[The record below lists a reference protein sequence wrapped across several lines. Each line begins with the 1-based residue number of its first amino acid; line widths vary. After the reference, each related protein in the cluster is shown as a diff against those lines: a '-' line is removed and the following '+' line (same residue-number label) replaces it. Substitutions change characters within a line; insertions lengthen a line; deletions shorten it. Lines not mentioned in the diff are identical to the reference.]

1 MLQQVQWPWQS
12 ERAGWGDY
20 IPPGVWGKEKE
31 SQNHGNIQMRE
42 KRKLKQRN

>member
-1 MLQQVQWPWQS
+1 MTVAYA
-12 ERAGWGDY
+12 ERASRLRGY

-42 KRKLKQRN
+42 KRKLKQIN